1 MYCDI
6 FKDEEVGFE
15 YELRLFNLTTLLEVK
30 KEFGDVVDISDR
42 LIGSCSCGN
51 CTNMPFLFSVI
62 AVILSLDEK
71 DESFLDYWAE
81 TVENLFKE
89 RPELNVDTLPID
101 RDDEAFIIIFPKT
114 SYHEVILEVLKE
126 YNPTTPFHY
135 QEIKEDT
142 CFIIFE
148 AWLSEFEYIEELVRF
163 FTLVRKKSLGM
174 EVISA

>member
-1 MYCDI
+1 MYYDI

-62 AVILSLDEK
+62 AVILSLDEI
-71 DESFLDYWAE
+71 EENFMDYW
-81 TVENLFKE
+81 TGDMG
-89 RPELNVDTLPID
+89 ELLEDYPDLNQDIMSGEDVVLAIM
-101 RDDEAFIIIFPKT
+101 FPKT
-114 SYHEVILEVLKE
+114 EYHDIILEVLKE

-142 CFIIFE
+142 CFIISE